1 MDCVIP
7 YTKELTFDSKIAEI
21 TTISL
26 EHELNVK
33 PGELNGNFIVSGEY
47 KAHELSVNKEKFK
60 YDLPFFIELGENV
73 DKDTIEFSIEDFNYN
88 VIDDNILKV
97 NIEFRVKGEEKVLKE
112 EETDKIFND
121 VPDANV
127 VDTQIELREE
137 NTKASDADEEEQKQ
151 EEIVN
156 ENEKESE
163 SEKENIDNDLTEE
176 RLDNITEKTILENI
190 ASTEDEYI
198 TYHIHIVKENETI
211 ESIANNYKTTANTLG
226 EYNDIKDLKIGDK
239 LIIPQDLDE

>member
-137 NTKASDADEEEQKQ
+137 NTKASDDDEEEQKQ